1 MKLLFCE
8 WLSLVKII
16 LRVFYSDSQHQPVP
30 IFLEHLKKQ
39 LTTQHGSLNP
49 AQDTAIRG
57 AGQPFVMWGILGRV
71 GCSMQWTEPVKSLNS
86 SLRVRMSPYLCRS
99 GFNLQYSPDG
109 FSIVSYHFF
118 RNWFQTHTI
127 KYFKLH
133 SLHTTWGTFRIV
145 QVWLTTC
152 CASWSHE
159 VAAERTG
166 SWRALSPL

>member
-49 AQDTAIRG
+49 AQDTASRG

-71 GCSMQWTEPVKSLNS
+71 GCNMQWTEPVKSLNS
-86 SLRVRMSPYLCRS
+86 SLQWGCHHIFVGQGSTCSTFLMAPPSSVTTFLGTDFRHTPLSTLSSIRYIQREAFSELFKS
-99 GFNLQYSPDG
+99 GLPHA
-109 FSIVSYHFF
+109 V
-118 RNWFQTHTI
+118 
-127 KYFKLH
+127 LH
-133 SLHTTWGTFRIV
+133 GAMR
-145 QVWLTTC
+145 
-152 CASWSHE
+152 
-159 VAAERTG
+159 
-166 SWRALSPL
+166 